1 MEYQKSRH
9 GRGKPEV
16 LPGEAMVLV
25 AEGTGS
31 TRECDVYFIEVN
43 WS

>member
-1 MEYQKSRH
+1 MDTKSRD
-9 GRGKPEV
+9 GRGEPEV
-16 LPGEAMVLV
+16 LSGEAMAIVV
-25 AEGTGS
+25 EGTGS